1 MSESAIELDW
11 ELEKDRKKDAKKRA
25 HAIRKRLVMGDGSSR
40 PSFMVAVSAH
50 LLGTHAPSPYGPNGD
65 HEKQNERAQVK
76 VERFFRLMAWLAWL
90 SVIGLVVFI
99 GIFPGIKQL
108 FFESRA
114 AAIAL
119 ALWSLFCLFTVML
132 DVATYQPRLFALCSG
147 PPKTFFHSL
156 SKLSTTLQMQLEQIS
171 SERPGTWRRA
181 KELEQGLLAESSEF
195 LVLGGVRTR
204 VIFRVLHRLAA
215 IVASLAL
222 LGYSLSAVTHGD
234 LLATCG
240 RQGEHG
246 CVTSA
251 TSVPEHVY
259 FALDAFFTG
268 FSDIS
273 LVHDAFGYGYLTVI
287 VLSFTAVVYFFLTEV
302 VASQSEFRANMRSAA
317 ESYVLQQSRL

>member
-1 MSESAIELDW
+1 MSKPAIELDW
-11 ELEKDRKKDAKKRA
+11 ELEKDRKKEAKKRG

-40 PSFMVAVSAH
+40 PSFLVDLSGRLLDSRAPSAH
-50 LLGTHAPSPYGPNGD
+50 GSNGN
-65 HEKQNERAQVK
+65 HETQDERAQVN
-76 VERFFRLMAWLAWL
+76 VEIFFRVMAWLAWFT
-90 SVIGLVVFI
+90 VIGLVVLT
-99 GIFPGIKQL
+99 GVFPGIKQF

-114 AAIAL
+114 AAIVLDA
-119 ALWSLFCLFTVML
+119 WSLVCLFTVML

-147 PPKTFFHSL
+147 PPMTFFHGL
-156 SKLSTTLQMQLEQIS
+156 SKLSTTLKMQLEQIS
-171 SERPGTWRRA
+171 NESPKTWRRV

-222 LGYSLSAVTHGD
+222 LGYSLSAVTHGE
-234 LLATCG
+234 LLATCA
-240 RQGEHG
+240 RAGEHG

-259 FALDAFFTG
+259 FALDSFFTG
-268 FSDIS
+268 FSDIT
-273 LVHDAFGYGYLTVI
+273 LMHDVFGYGYLTIIVI
-287 VLSFTAVVYFFLTEV
+287 SFTAVVYFFLTEV